1 MHKNDKRGVPT
12 GELGPPLPRPEGTPP
27 NRPDEG
33 SLSLSRFLGWG
44 QRAIGR
50 QDRIFGGNNM
60 VGALVILAFLG
71 GRGVLALTG
80 NLEFLRW

>member
-1 MHKNDKRGVPT
+1 MGGPT
-12 GELGPPLPRPEGTPP
+12 RELGPARPRPEGTPP
-27 NRPDEG
+27 IRPDEK
-33 SLSLSRFLGWG
+33 SLSLGRFLGWG
-44 QRAIGR
+44 RNAIGI

-80 NLEFLRW
+80 NLEFLR